1 MEKEILERSFKDTK
15 AEERAM
21 AEEHDGQKT
30 VNSNLVE
37 IKSKPCLVWKKY
49 VISESDSFYRF
60 FNFFSTLLQTFL
72 MQYLASPVIHK
83 TDGIWGCLL
92 DGS

>member
-21 AEEHDGQKT
+21 VEEHNGEKT

-37 IKSKPCLVWKKY
+37 IKSKPCLV
-49 VISESDSFYRF
+49 
-60 FNFFSTLLQTFL
+60 
-72 MQYLASPVIHK
+72 
-83 TDGIWGCLL
+83 
-92 DGS
+92 

>member
-21 AEEHDGQKT
+21 AEEHNGQKT

-37 IKSKPCLVWKKY
+37 IKIETMPCLKQ
-49 VISESDSFYRF
+49 ICNLNRERQ
-60 FNFFSTLLQTFL
+60 FSKFL
-72 MQYLASPVIHK
+72 
-83 TDGIWGCLL
+83 
-92 DGS
+92 